1 MKLVYVFAIL
11 IFSAA
16 ALSAQDQTDFEE
28 ISLPTQINFT
38 VKPSFW
44 KMSGETEYD
53 YNVTYPVI
61 LPSGDMV
68 VRSNRSLLEFP
79 LDVKMA
85 GGSVGIMKSNQEK
98 TIWTVELGL
107 YTNVG
112 DPGGLMKDHDWLS
125 LPTYFDGK
133 FSYTESNAKMKM
145 VMFDFEGTA
154 LIFDFGGASIS
165 ILGGYRYQKIEQ
177 EIIGFSGW
185 FIDWLFDT
193 NLTQQLQSGY
203 EPAIDYWIIYKGPK
217 FGLSFQKEF
226 SSKVK
231 LNLKSAFTMVWAED
245 FDDHLL
251 RGFHT
256 FADGTGSGILTGGN
270 IRWDLNDQLSGGQPF
285 VEFQASYDYFSV
297 DATQTFEQYADAGPN
312 EFPVGTSFGGLPH
325 DLKSSQFRFGVNLG
339 LIF

>member
-16 ALSAQDQTDFEE
+16 ALSAQDQTEFEE

-53 YNVTYPVI
+53 YNITYPVV
-61 LPSGDMV
+61 LLSGDTV
-68 VRSNRSLLEFP
+68 DYAIRSLLEFP
-79 LDVKMA
+79 LDVAMA

-125 LPTYFDGK
+125 LPTYFVGK
-133 FSYTESNAKMKM
+133 ISYTESDAKMKM
-145 VMFDFEGTA
+145 LIFDIEGTA
-154 LIFDFGGASIS
+154 LIFDFGTASIS
-165 ILGGYRYQKIEQ
+165 ILGGYHYQKIEQ

-185 FIDWLFDT
+185 FIDWFIDS
-193 NLTQQLQSGY
+193 NLTQQLQSGN
-203 EPAIDYWIIYKGPK
+203 EPAIDYWVIYKGPK

-226 SSKVK
+226 SSKVQ
-231 LNLKSAFTMVWAED
+231 LNLKSAFTMVWAKD

-251 RGFHT
+251 RGFHS
-256 FADGTGSGILTGGN
+256 FADGTGTGILTGGN
-270 IRWDLNDQLSGGQPF
+270 IRWDLNDQISGGQPF

-297 DATQTFEQYADAGPN
+297 DATQTREQYADAGPN
-312 EFPVGTSFGGLPH
+312 ENPVGTSFGGLPH
-325 DLKSSQFRFGVNLG
+325 DLKSSQFRFGINLG

>member
-11 IFSAA
+11 IFLAT
-16 ALSAQDQTDFEE
+16 ALSAQDQIEPEE

-53 YNVTYPVI
+53 FNITFPEI
-61 LPSGDMV
+61 LPSGDTV
-68 VRSNRSLLEFP
+68 DYAIRSLLEFP
-79 LDVKMA
+79 LDVNIV

-98 TIWTVELGL
+98 TFWTLELGL
-107 YTNVG
+107 YTSLG
-112 DPGGLMKDHDWLS
+112 DPGGLMKDHDWITD
-125 LPTYFDGK
+125 PGVFDGK
-133 FSYTESNAKMKM
+133 KSYTESDAKMKM
-145 VMFDFEGTA
+145 LMFDIEGTA
-154 LIFDFGGASIS
+154 LIFDFGGASLS

-185 FIDWLFDT
+185 FIDT
-193 NLTQQLQSGY
+193 NLTRQLQSGT
-203 EPAIDYWIIYKGPK
+203 EPAIDYWITYKGPK
-217 FGLSFQKEF
+217 FGLSFQRVF
-226 SSKVK
+226 SSKVQ
-231 LNLKSAFTMVWAED
+231 LNLKSALTIVWAED

-256 FADGTGSGILTGGN
+256 FADGTGLGILTGGK
-270 IRWDLNDQLSGGQPF
+270 IRWDLNAQISSSHPF

-297 DATQTFEQYADAGPN
+297 DATQTREQYADAGPN